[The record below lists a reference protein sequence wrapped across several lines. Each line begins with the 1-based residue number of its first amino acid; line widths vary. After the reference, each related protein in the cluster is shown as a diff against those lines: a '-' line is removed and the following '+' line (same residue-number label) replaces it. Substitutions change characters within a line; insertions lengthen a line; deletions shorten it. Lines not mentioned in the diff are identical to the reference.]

1 MGHALKRTT
10 AHEIAFA
17 LPLISGESPMSL
29 RLATRDEKE

>member
-17 LPLISGESPMSL
+17 LPLISGESILPQA
-29 RLATRDEKE
+29 R